1 MSYYTFKVFSTKED
15 ILTKQFSAQDC
26 IDLNFLLNNKDN
38 LGVDKFC
45 EEKFK
50 NYTGKDTK
58 LTNFDK
64 FLYLFSQK
72 IMSHSYEVTVL
83 HKRGE
88 EKINYVVNLVQLYNL
103 IDSAS
108 FVTNQVYNDGC
119 LVIEYG
125 IPNDLSCVSN
135 FLIKSIK
142 TPDKTFYN
150 VTDPDVLAFLPV
162 ELYKEITK
170 MQAKNNEIIKSSLY
184 EDAFLRELTFT
195 NDEFLYFLTFIYSEN
210 IENFYFLTYTL
221 QKDYNISMSFCRSIT
236 LRDLYLIVDTINR
249 DNNDKKNK
257 QGRYEQ

>member
-1 MSYYTFKVFSTKED
+1 
-15 ILTKQFSAQDC
+15 
-26 IDLNFLLNNKDN
+26 
-38 LGVDKFC
+38 
-45 EEKFK
+45 
-50 NYTGKDTK
+50 
-58 LTNFDK
+58 
-64 FLYLFSQK
+64 
-72 IMSHSYEVTVL
+72 MSHSYEVTVL

-142 TPDKTFYN
+142 TPDKVFYN

-184 EDAFLRELTFT
+184 EDAFLRDALIVTSGKYAAPNELP
-195 NDEFLYFLTFIYSEN
+195 
-210 IENFYFLTYTL
+210 
-221 QKDYNISMSFCRSIT
+221 IT
-236 LRDLYLIVDTINR
+236 LSSNLLIV
-249 DNNDKKNK
+249 
-257 QGRYEQ
+257 